1 MVTPHTVIPIG
12 VVATPTGAM
21 VTPSLGHLPFVP
33 DDGEEEASTQLGRRC
48 EGTLGELL
56 ASMIHAHLQL
66 EGRVAAGGREQEMD
80 GRGGSEGRGG
90 DGWKGRE

>member
-1 MVTPHTVIPIG
+1 M
-12 VVATPTGAM
+12 ATPTGAM

-33 DDGEEEASTQLGRRC
+33 DNGEEEASTQLGRRC

-56 ASMIHAHLQL
+56 APMIHAHLQL
-66 EGRVAAGGREQEMD
+66 EGRVAAGGRGGDGWKGSEGRGEMD
-80 GRGGSEGRGG
+80 GRGGSEGRDG

>member
-1 MVTPHTVIPIG
+1 M
-12 VVATPTGAM
+12 ATPTGAM

-66 EGRVAAGGREQEMD
+66 EGRVAAGGSRRWM
-80 GRGGSEGRGG
+80 EG
-90 DGWKGRE
+90 E